1 MSDRPYPTLWM
12 DVDDI
17 LDYLARHSRPSGIQR
32 VAFEIAGALRRL
44 DGGGCDRVRFVRRR
58 DGPQDIVTV
67 DWERLAARFQLV
79 ANPRRDATSSRTV
92 GSTHGPNATSLPPG
106 TSRLQILTA
115 VLATEAQ
122 VLRALARVA
131 GAIGSKAVA
140 VVQHLIAPGTSA
152 EPDGA
157 PLRELAMPG
166 DVLVV
171 LGSPWQRRDYVQ
183 TIRWVRDDLRM
194 RFALLIHDIIPV
206 RRPEWCDPAVVSA
219 FLHWHGTTLPLADQV
234 FTNSCA
240 TADDVVAWT
249 REMGI
254 ALPGAVQPVPMG
266 TGFAHDDASGSVPPA
281 FPHLPARGSYA
292 LFVST
297 LEARKNH
304 MLLFRV
310 WRRLLADLPRNRV
323 PTLVFAG
330 RVGWL
335 VADLMQQLENADW
348 LGGKIVLVRDPS
360 DAELLSLYDGCQFTL
375 FPSLFEGWGLP
386 VSESLARGRPCV
398 SSNRAS
404 LPEAGGDL
412 ASYFDPENL
421 EDAYRAVRVVIDDP
435 VYLKAWRERVAR
447 DFRHVPWEHS
457 ADVMRRALNALEANL
472 AC

>member
-1 MSDRPYPTLWM
+1 MSDHSFPTLWM

-32 VAFEIAGALRRL
+32 VAFEIAGALQRL
-44 DGGGCDRVRFVRRR
+44 DGGCNRVRFVRRR

-67 DWERLAARFQLV
+67 DWERLAAKFQLV
-79 ANPRRDATSSRTV
+79 ANPRRNAVSSQAV
-92 GSTHGPNATSLPPG
+92 GSARDPIATPLPSG
-106 TSRLQILTA
+106 ASKLQILTA
-115 VLATEAQ
+115 VLTTEAQ

-131 GAIGSKAVA
+131 GAIGSQATA
-140 VVQHLIAPGTSA
+140 LVQRLVGSRTAA
-152 EPDGA
+152 EPDGT

-183 TIRWVRDDLRM
+183 TARWVRDDLRM

-206 RRPEWCDPAVVSA
+206 RRPEWCDPTVVSA
-219 FLHWHGTTLPLADQV
+219 FLHWHETTLPLADHV
-234 FTNSCA
+234 FTNSQA
-240 TADDVVAWT
+240 TADDVVAWA
-249 REMGI
+249 REMRI
-254 ALPGAVQPVPMG
+254 ALPGAVQPIPMG
-266 TGFAHDDASGSVPPA
+266 TGFAHDDDLPGGDLPA

-310 WRRLLADLPRNRV
+310 WRRLLADLPRDRV

-335 VADLMQQLENADW
+335 VVDLMQQLENADW
-348 LGGKIVLVRDPS
+348 LGGKIRLVRDPS
-360 DAELLSLYDGCQFTL
+360 DAELLALYDGCQFTL

-386 VSESLARGRPCV
+386 VTESLARGRPCI

-412 ASYFDPENL
+412 ARYFDPENL
-421 EDAYRAVRVVIDDP
+421 EDAYLAVRAVIDDP
-435 VYLKAWRERVAR
+435 AHLEAWRERVAR

-457 ADVMRRALNALEANL
+457 AEVVRGTLNALESNL